1 MGNITYPVACLEFNG
16 QVKANAPLDSN
27 DFLQQFTLALQND
40 DAFANAAATFHGTE
54 EWGTTEPDNLPE
66 LWENVTADELA
77 INLTDFFMQDYREW
91 KALTDRGREH
101 NPWLVISED
110 ESIVVS

>member
-1 MGNITYPVACLEFNG
+1 MGNISYPVACLEFNG
-16 QVKANAPLDSN
+16 QVKANAPLDSG
-27 DFLQQFTLALQND
+27 DFIQQFTLAMMND
-40 DAFANAAATFHGTE
+40 DAFADAAAKFHGIDDLPTVWEDVTYE
-54 EWGTTEPDNLPE
+54 EI
-66 LWENVTADELA
+66 A